1 MPAPSALPIGLQ
13 LARAAKSVSR
23 AFDDALSAAGG
34 SLPSW
39 LILIALQNREL
50 ASQRELAD
58 AIGIRGATL
67 THHLD
72 AMEATGLVTR
82 QRDPAN
88 RRVQRVAL
96 TRSGRAAFV
105 RMRRAALAF
114 DQRLRKGLTAADL
127 ATCAQLLDRLRANVE
142 G

>member
-1 MPAPSALPIGLQ
+1 MPAPSGPPIGLQ

-23 AFDDALSAAGG
+23 AFDDALGAAGG

-39 LILIALQNREL
+39 LILIALQNPEL
-50 ASQRELAD
+50 ASQREIAD

-72 AMEATGLVTR
+72 AMEAAGLVTR
-82 QRDPAN
+82 QRNPDN

-105 RMRRAALAF
+105 RMRRAAIAF

-127 ATCAQLLDRLRANVE
+127 ATCAQLLDRLRANVSD
-142 G
+142 